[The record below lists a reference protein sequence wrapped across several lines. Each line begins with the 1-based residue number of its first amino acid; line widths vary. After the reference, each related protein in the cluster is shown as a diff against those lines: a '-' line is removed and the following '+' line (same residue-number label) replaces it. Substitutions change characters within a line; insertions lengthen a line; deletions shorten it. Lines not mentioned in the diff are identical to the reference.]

1 MSISCAGGWCQLRET
16 CAHYWQPDDQPVDR
30 RLCEPG
36 QHDAYQRVIFTK
48 AGPTTQ
54 PEEVPA

>member
-1 MSISCAGGWCQLRET
+1 MTTSCLGGWCAKRDT
-16 CAHYWQPDDQPVDR
+16 CKHYIDTTGQPIE

-36 QHDAYQRVIFTK
+36 QHDAYQRVIVIK
-48 AGPTTQ
+48 AAPTTQ

>member
-1 MSISCAGGWCQLRET
+1 MSTSCMGGWNCAQRDT
-16 CAHYWQPDDQPVDR
+16 CRYHLNTTGIPIE

-48 AGPTTQ
+48 AAPTTQ